1 MVRQATRDDP
11 RVTRLGRWLRRSS
24 IDELPQLFN
33 VLSGEMSLVGPRPHA
48 TSHNSEYEKL
58 IANYAFRH
66 HVKPG
71 LTGWAQV
78 NGCRGETRQIAQM
91 QQRVKYDLWYINH
104 WSILL
109 DLRILL
115 RTIVVTIR
123 QDAAY

>member
-1 MVRQATRDDP
+1 MRNDP

-33 VLSGEMSLVGPRPHA
+33 VLSGEMSLIGPRPHPI
-48 TSHNSEYEKL
+48 SLNREYEKL

-66 HVKPG
+66 HIKPG

-78 NGCRGETRQIAQM
+78 HGYRGETRQIAQM
-91 QQRVKYDLWYINH
+91 EQRVKYDLWYINH
-104 WSILL
+104 WSFLL

-115 RTIVVTIR
+115 RTLVVTLR
-123 QDAAY
+123 QDAAH

>member
-1 MVRQATRDDP
+1 MRSENASRNVVAKARTWSRPRQGAC
-11 RVTRLGRWLRRSS
+11 
-24 IDELPQLFN
+24 
-33 VLSGEMSLVGPRPHA
+33 
-48 TSHNSEYEKL
+48 SEYEKL

-91 QQRVKYDLWYINH
+91 QQRVKYDLLYINH

-115 RTIVVTIR
+115 RTIVVTMR